1 MEAHRWNGPR
11 TDVPPASLRAG
22 PGPYTPMSLCC
33 MGRSSGRH
41 GYGVAYLGPA
51 QKHTCTTLSKKKKSF
66 PSIPH
71 PLGRSCPAAPR
82 HARPAS
88 LRLRQVL
95 AAAAR
100 GAQPLP
106 RRRAADAPRL
116 RPAAPRPLAAAPSWP
131 APSPSSQPTGPS
143 QATPGCPLRPC
154 PSPHLVRTRYP
165 LLSPAFSLVSPPNPS
180 FTDT

>member
-106 RRRAADAPRL
+106 RRRAADAPRHL
-116 RPAAPRPLAAAPSWP
+116 V
-131 APSPSSQPTGPS
+131 
-143 QATPGCPLRPC
+143 PLRP
-154 PSPHLVRTRYP
+154 PLVGQPHLHPPSR
-165 LLSPAFSLVSPPNPS
+165 PAPARLRRVAPCGLAPALIW
-180 FTDT
+180 